1 MKVCL
6 LYKDREKADG
16 AAYYDT
22 VSIVKDL
29 GLKTIFLNAAKRL
42 VYEGKKIKNLEQE
55 DPFLMDTLKTVMMT
69 PLANAEE
76 IRYRQEII
84 NDCIFHEELIRSL
97 YETGKN
103 VQLKSDELIRE
114 HKDKSIK
121 GNPVTKLINEIR
133 ILHLLQ
139 DSLAAIR
146 QLLEKQKERFTSEG
160 LLRFQEDFFA
170 AWPKEREEF
179 VGSVLAD
186 LSFYTGGMDDADQG
200 RNRLVRPRIV
210 LECGLEDG
218 LKFSTMKL
226 EELSSGSTR
235 FVKPGGTLFKIQ
247 EYFNSRVQDSFST
260 LEDERINEQAHQ
272 LEYGIVNY
280 VVEQLKDELMGFKPF
295 FDKLRYQTAFYLA
308 AVQLARHFER
318 IHMQWCFPQ
327 VCDRRDLK
335 FAELK
340 EPVLGLGRLE
350 DVVGNDCEL
359 NQKDMVIITGANQG
373 GKSTF
378 LRSIGIAQ
386 VMMQCGLMVTAT
398 TYHSGIFPRIFV
410 HFTRREDSQMNSGR
424 LDEELKRMNK
434 IVEQIG
440 DGSLLL
446 LNESFATTTEK
457 EGAGIAYDITKA
469 LCEAGVRIMTV
480 THILAFARR
489 VYKENK
495 EEPLSAVEFLTA
507 ERTEDG
513 SRTFRM
519 IRHEPEET
527 SFGLDLYDEIVGQ
540 KLRKDAE
547 GHHRR

>member
-1 MKVCL
+1 MKVFL
-6 LYKDREKADG
+6 LYKDREKAEKEM
-16 AAYYDT
+16 YYDT

-42 VYEGKKIKNLEQE
+42 VYEGKKIKNLETE

-69 PLANAEE
+69 PLATAEE

-97 YETGKN
+97 YETCKN
-103 VQLKSDELIRE
+103 VQLKSDALIRE
-114 HKDKSIK
+114 HRDKSTK
-121 GNPVTKLINEIR
+121 GNPVTKLISEIR
-133 ILHLLQ
+133 VLHLLQ
-139 DSLAAIR
+139 DSLSSIR
-146 QLLEKQKERFTSEG
+146 RLLEEQKERFTSEG
-160 LLRFQEDFFA
+160 LIGFQEAFLK

-179 VGSVLAD
+179 VRSALAD
-186 LSFYTGGMDDADQG
+186 ISFYTCGAEDADQG

-235 FVKPGGTLFKIQ
+235 FVKPGGTLYKIQ

-260 LEDERINEQAHQ
+260 TEDERINEQAHQ
-272 LEYGIVNY
+272 LEYGIVSF
-280 VVEQLKDELMGFKPF
+280 VVEELKGELMGFKPF

-308 AVQLARHFER
+308 AVQLVRHFER
-318 IHMQWCFPQ
+318 IRMQWCFPQ
-327 VCDRRDLK
+327 VSDRRDLK
-335 FAELK
+335 FADLK
-340 EPVLGLGRLE
+340 EPVLGLSRLD

-359 NQKDMVIITGANQG
+359 KQKDLVIITGANQG

-386 VMMQCGLMVTAT
+386 VMMQCGLMVAAT

-440 DGSLLL
+440 EGSLLL

-457 EGAGIAYDITKA
+457 EGSGIAYDITKA
-469 LCEAGVRIMTV
+469 LCEAGVRILTV

-489 VYKENK
+489 VYEENK
-495 EEPLSAVEFLTA
+495 EEPRSAVEFLTA
-507 ERTEDG
+507 ERNEDG

-519 IRHEPEET
+519 IRHAPEET

-540 KLRKDAE
+540 EVFLCPLP
-547 GHHRR
+547 G

>member
-6 LYKDREKADG
+6 LYKDREKAEG
-16 AAYYDT
+16 ETYYDT
-22 VSIVKDL
+22 ASIVKDL

-42 VYEGKKIKNLEQE
+42 VYEGKKIKNLEAE

-69 PLANAEE
+69 QLATAEE

-84 NDCIFHEELIRSL
+84 NDSIFHEDLIRSL

-103 VQLKSDELIRE
+103 VQLRSDELIRE
-114 HKDKSIK
+114 HKDKSVK

-139 DSLAAIR
+139 DSLSAIR
-146 QLLEKQKERFTSEG
+146 RLLEAQKERFTSEG
-160 LLRFQEDFFA
+160 LNGFREEFLK
-170 AWPKEREEF
+170 AWPKEQEEF
-179 VGSVLAD
+179 VSSVLAD
-186 LSFYTGGMDDADQG
+186 ISFYTGGTEEADQG

-210 LECGLEDG
+210 LECGLVDG

-235 FVKPGGTLFKIQ
+235 FVKPGGTLYKIQ

-260 LEDERINEQAHQ
+260 TEEERINEQAHQ
-272 LEYGIVNY
+272 LEYGIVSF
-280 VVEQLKDELMGFKPF
+280 VVEELKNELMGFKPF

-327 VCDRRDLK
+327 VCDRRDMK
-335 FAELK
+335 FVELK
-340 EPVLGLGRLE
+340 EPVLGLSRLD

-359 NQKDMVIITGANQG
+359 KQKDMVIITGANQG

-440 DGSLLL
+440 EGSLLL

-457 EGAGIAYDITKA
+457 EGTGIAYDITKA
-469 LCEAGVRIMTV
+469 LCEAGVRILTV
-480 THILAFARR
+480 THILAYARR
-489 VYKENK
+489 VYEENK
-495 EEPLSAVEFLTA
+495 DEPQSVVEFLTA

-540 KLRKDAE
+540 KLQENA
-547 GHHRR
+547 G